1 MSRKSNV
8 YYIDPTSISIT
19 PNANGLANDLAV
31 YIAQNTQIKVL
42 ARKVGIGYSW
52 SAFRQWTFSGRN
64 RRLADST
71 LPYTIYARL
80 HKKNIYDGY
89 LVFAPKHKQGEEWTD
104 KYAYVERTGLVYPAG
119 STVSNDYWYIRLG
132 DVTLPVD
139 GKRAVTL
146 DTGILGTD
154 QYNME
159 WQEKADALPLRVELG
174 CTINDEDAGQTPYVH
189 WDENLL
195 LTALLMKGWDSVDS
209 ARFHHWEISRNSGD
223 AKGDAQWPSAS
234 RQLEFKKTGSF
245 TLQHTRGNDDDFSGA
260 MSAVF
265 TITAWGFPK
274 VVEASTP
281 SSATVQY
288 VQMASKS
295 ITILSESV
303 EKYELALSSS
313 VVSYSPQTDDYNP
326 KNGVKVRIRA
336 IDQRGDVNEISIA
349 QLKRERLSVGFAP
362 TDSNVWS
369 PLVFNGGDTDVAEAI
384 IGTAAFT
391 GQKSLNVQL
400 TRPIGALVADTPEAV
415 AELARTTIAFVRDGE
430 DSREREWVFI
440 RSKTSIMFSDDP
452 TGQYPLPAL
461 IEGGE
466 VKPKG
471 SATNIDANK
480 NQEGWVPHG
489 WNDEQQGVDS
499 EWCYEYGAFRDYVRN
514 GEASSTGES
523 NPGHWGDFSTPRIWN
538 HFGTDGGK
546 PVSRY
551 QWSKNANEPPHYETN
566 SDNPGADWMIDV
578 PARPEGQGWYLWTI
592 SAIKNA
598 DESYGTWGN
607 PIRMTGDE
615 GAPGTKT
622 QRAYYKSD
630 SDKAPD
636 APEGDVTSSLD
647 TPGAWRTVALTA
659 DEYNRYVYICE
670 RISEDNGESWK
681 AWGNVVLFCYRPNR
695 NQIEDLIQSV
705 GDERYIRKDI
715 DDTVI
720 GHITF
725 EKGLSS
731 NNIKSKGYSE
741 ASSGYRIW
749 ESEDGESHADIDF
762 LNVRKKAN
770 FTELEIRKLSAV
782 GGDLIVSPCSA
793 TITSVEKVANGF
805 KCFFKSDDGTMATTN
820 GFRAGDQAKCQTF
833 NIKSGV
839 YKGVSN
845 RYYWRTVEE
854 VGRDEQPYSVAT
866 NIPTGEVAITYDEGK
881 ADVSYDLTSGELTVT
896 DNRDKTSLDY
906 IILSDTSKDAVGTDE
921 PKAGDVIVLC
931 GQNEAWCKA
940 HNVPIDK
947 GRQNV
952 TIITSSK
959 AEGGTVE
966 CYVGINSFHI
976 GEENITLY
984 HSPEK
989 HIIDTSTFTWK
1000 SRDNKQI
1007 APTIYIGDWT
1017 KGTVASKNEGYTYNG
1032 GTWLCIA
1039 DKTTDEPSEQSHDWR
1054 IYAAKG
1060 GSGLRVEGFSSAG
1073 SAAFTEGQTDWRATF
1088 ELHVWENDIETTDTL
1103 PTTRF
1108 RWTRV
1113 SEYSAGDT
1121 AWNGAHENIGDT
1133 LSVTYDDLKGDTSFI
1148 CAFLSADGNDVLAS
1162 RTF

>member
-19 PNANGLANDLAV
+19 PNANGLVNDLAV
-31 YIAQNTQIKVL
+31 YIAQNAQIKVL
-42 ARKVGIGYSW
+42 APNVGIGYSL
-52 SAFRQWTFSGRN
+52 SAFRQWTFRGRN

-80 HKKNIYDGY
+80 RKDNIYDGY
-89 LVFAPKHKQGEEWTD
+89 LVFAPKRKHGEEWTD

-189 WDENLL
+189 WNENLL

-209 ARFHHWEISRNSGD
+209 VRFHHWEISRNSGD

-245 TLQHTRGNDDDFSGA
+245 TLQHTRGNDDDFAGA

-288 VQMASKS
+288 VQIASKS

-391 GQKSLNVQL
+391 SQKSLNVQL
-400 TRPIGALVADTPEAV
+400 TRPIGALVADAPEAV

-461 IEGGE
+461 IEAGE

-471 SATNIDANK
+471 MATNIDANK

-499 EWCYEYGAFRDYVRN
+499 EWCYEYGAFRNYVRN
-514 GEASSTGES
+514 GDASSTGES
-523 NPGHWGDFSTPRIWN
+523 NPGHWGRFFHTSNLEPFWHRW
-538 HFGTDGGK
+538 GK
-546 PVSRY
+546 
-551 QWSKNANEPPHYETN
+551 T
-566 SDNPGADWMIDV
+566 
-578 PARPEGQGWYLWTI
+578 
-592 SAIKNA
+592 
-598 DESYGTWGN
+598 
-607 PIRMTGDE
+607 
-615 GAPGTKT
+615 
-622 QRAYYKSD
+622 
-630 SDKAPD
+630 
-636 APEGDVTSSLD
+636 
-647 TPGAWRTVALTA
+647 
-659 DEYNRYVYICE
+659 
-670 RISEDNGESWK
+670 
-681 AWGNVVLFCYRPNR
+681 
-695 NQIEDLIQSV
+695 
-705 GDERYIRKDI
+705 
-715 DDTVI
+715 
-720 GHITF
+720 
-725 EKGLSS
+725 
-731 NNIKSKGYSE
+731 
-741 ASSGYRIW
+741 
-749 ESEDGESHADIDF
+749 
-762 LNVRKKAN
+762 
-770 FTELEIRKLSAV
+770 
-782 GGDLIVSPCSA
+782 
-793 TITSVEKVANGF
+793 
-805 KCFFKSDDGTMATTN
+805 
-820 GFRAGDQAKCQTF
+820 
-833 NIKSGV
+833 
-839 YKGVSN
+839 
-845 RYYWRTVEE
+845 
-854 VGRDEQPYSVAT
+854 
-866 NIPTGEVAITYDEGK
+866 
-881 ADVSYDLTSGELTVT
+881 
-896 DNRDKTSLDY
+896 
-906 IILSDTSKDAVGTDE
+906 
-921 PKAGDVIVLC
+921 
-931 GQNEAWCKA
+931 
-940 HNVPIDK
+940 
-947 GRQNV
+947 
-952 TIITSSK
+952 
-959 AEGGTVE
+959 
-966 CYVGINSFHI
+966 
-976 GEENITLY
+976 
-984 HSPEK
+984 
-989 HIIDTSTFTWK
+989 
-1000 SRDNKQI
+1000 
-1007 APTIYIGDWT
+1007 
-1017 KGTVASKNEGYTYNG
+1017 
-1032 GTWLCIA
+1032 CI
-1039 DKTTDEPSEQSHDWR
+1039 
-1054 IYAAKG
+1054 
-1060 GSGLRVEGFSSAG
+1060 
-1073 SAAFTEGQTDWRATF
+1073 
-1088 ELHVWENDIETTDTL
+1088 
-1103 PTTRF
+1103 
-1108 RWTRV
+1108 
-1113 SEYSAGDT
+1113 
-1121 AWNGAHENIGDT
+1121 T
-1133 LSVTYDDLKGDTSFI
+1133 LSVEQECQRGSPL
-1148 CAFLSADGNDVLAS
+1148 
-1162 RTF
+1162 